1 VLVIGEGSWSR
12 TSFFFVYLFTE
23 MALKVLEDGS
33 FQSAV
38 AARVRYITEQ
48 QVLNLVY
55 ELPEDGTDMPKHV
68 SVVRDHTFRYV
79 SNLCIK
85 LVL

>member
-1 VLVIGEGSWSR
+1 
-12 TSFFFVYLFTE
+12 

-33 FQSAV
+33 FQP
-38 AARVRYITEQ
+38 AAAAQARYIIEQ

-55 ELPEDGTDMPKHV
+55 ELPEDGTNVSNHV
-68 SVVRDHTFRYV
+68 SVGRDHTFRYA
-79 SNLCIK
+79 SNLFIK

>member
-1 VLVIGEGSWSR
+1 
-12 TSFFFVYLFTE
+12 
-23 MALKVLEDGS
+23 MALKVLENGS

-38 AARVRYITEQ
+38 VTPARYIIEQ
-48 QVLNLVY
+48 QVLNLVH
-55 ELPEDGTDMPKHV
+55 ELPEDGTDVPKHV